1 MACLLLVFSIPIE
14 LTWAA
19 GGDVLAQ
26 FDLAGP
32 AIGPVPAFNG
42 FDLQRRIAKMQPK
55 VVAGV
60 ATSAEAFLFEVA
72 DAGRKVMERDTTTLL
87 IVSLPLVAIE
97 PHDKETQSIH
107 MISGDRPQLKP
118 G

>member
-60 ATSAEAFLFEVA
+60 TTSAEAILFEVA
-72 DAGRKVMERDTTTLL
+72 DVGREVKERDTTTLL
-87 IVSLPLVAIE
+87 TVSLP
-97 PHDKETQSIH
+97 
-107 MISGDRPQLKP
+107 
-118 G
+118 